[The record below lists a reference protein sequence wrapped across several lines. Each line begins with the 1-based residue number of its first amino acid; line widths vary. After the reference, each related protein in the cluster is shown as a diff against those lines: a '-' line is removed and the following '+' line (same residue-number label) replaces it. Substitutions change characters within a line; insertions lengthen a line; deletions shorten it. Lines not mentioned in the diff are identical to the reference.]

1 MKNLLKVTGILLLV
15 VFAASCSNGILPNS
29 SFQGSKDNGKC
40 LVNFTIMDVAPI
52 ARTILPADPKLGDV
66 TYFEISGKS
75 NRGEILGPKGVTITN
90 GTGTVTLSYA
100 LWELTLEAYD
110 NITNKNLL
118 LKAST
123 TIDLTNGAEDISF
136 TLTEKGVDTEG
147 SIDISGTYVD
157 NENLVKSADIALY
170 NITTGLLIT
179 TTTSTVNFN
188 DDGNSFTFTET
199 SIAPGEYIIKVV
211 LKDADDNEYAVY
223 SDVVKVAPGKETKG
237 TISIT
242 EDLIGSKPT
251 PPEKLMAYL
260 KKYSENDDGKYTVKL
275 VWDDKSDNESE
286 FRLTV
291 TEYAGDGSEV
301 ETEEYSLLSSTTSKD
316 LELELGKLYD
326 VTIAAI
332 NRINKSNFEADRVA
346 RVAAE
351 DVKNPDSTKYTNIT
365 EEKIN
370 RFFINYNLDGGTYAK
385 SDSESQTGGSIVE
398 YYTYNSSSYPLIVPK
413 EIVEG
418 SDSQEYPIIHKNNTP
433 FVKWVENG
441 DNTSTKKET
450 YDGFENY
457 YVKAIYNKDSIINI
471 TIPGYKSLNPDR
483 ITCTYGNP
491 EKNCIY
497 DSTDETTVEATLID
511 AKTPQTLTLT
521 FVPATGEEP
530 VFEDFKIIVNGKQ
543 AYASSSNVATDF
555 ITTLDYN
562 SGVYSVTAIA
572 REAET
577 GIWYS
582 YTFGIKIAR

>member
-1 MKNLLKVTGILLLV
+1 MKNVLKVTGILLLV

-29 SFQGSKDNGKC
+29 SFQGSEDNGKC
-40 LVNFTIMDVAPI
+40 LVNFSVNKTISQS
-52 ARTILPADPKLGDV
+52 RTILPANPKLEDV
-66 TYFEISGKS
+66 KYFKISGKS
-75 NRGEILGPKGVTITN
+75 NRGEVLDPTEVTITN

-110 NITNKNLL
+110 NNTDNKKLL

-136 TLTEKGVDTEG
+136 TLTEKGVTTPG
-147 SIDISGTYVD
+147 SINISGTYVD
-157 NENLVKSADIALY
+157 NANLVKNADIALY

-179 TTTSTVNFN
+179 TTTSSADFN
-188 DDGNSFTFTET
+188 DAENSFTFTET
-199 SIAPGEYIIKVV
+199 SIAPGEYIIKVI
-211 LKDADDNEYAVY
+211 LKDANDNEYAVY

-251 PPEKLMAYL
+251 PPENLMAYL
-260 KKYSENDDGKYTVKL
+260 ENNSEIDDGKYTVKL

-291 TEYAGDGSEV
+291 TEYAGDGTEV
-301 ETEEYSLLSSTTSKD
+301 ETEEYSLLSSTESKD

-332 NRINKSNFEADRVA
+332 NRINKSNFEDDMVSRGDAD
-346 RVAAE
+346 
-351 DVKNPDSTKYTNIT
+351 DDNNPDSTKYTKIT

-370 RFFINYNLDGGTYAK
+370 RFFINYNLDGGTYAT
-385 SDSESQTGGSIVE
+385 SGSESQTGGSIVE
-398 YYTYNSSSYPLIVPK
+398 YYTYNSSSSYTLIVPK
-413 EIVEG
+413 EIVEDP
-418 SDSQEYPIIHKNNTP
+418 DSQEYPIIHKNNTP
-433 FVKWVENG
+433 FVKWVEYG

-471 TIPGYKSLNPDR
+471 TIPGYKSLAKER

-491 EKNCIY
+491 EKSCIY
-497 DSTDETTVEATLID
+497 DSTNATTVID

-530 VFEDFKIIVNGKQ
+530 VFKEFKIIVNGELVFENSK
-543 AYASSSNVATDF
+543 NVATDF
-555 ITTLDYN
+555 INTINYEP
-562 SGVYSVTAIA
+562 GVYSVTAIA

-577 GIWYS
+577 DIWYS